1 MSSNIRI
8 EAYSAVKAA
17 VRAYSKDPT
26 DSNAVL
32 VEQAWQLV
40 RTLDAVSVWRHK
52 PLPLLEPDP
61 SLMFQP
67 NGVSSAVDPI
77 TTEASALVS

>member
-1 MSSNIRI
+1 MSSHIRI

-17 VRAYSKDPT
+17 VRAYSRNPT
-26 DSNAVL
+26 ESNAVL

-52 PLPLLEPDP
+52 PLPLAEP
-61 SLMFQP
+61 
-67 NGVSSAVDPI
+67 VSSEILQSMRAVH
-77 TTEASALVS
+77 

>member
-52 PLPLLEPDP
+52 PLPLVEPAALP
-61 SLMFQP
+61 KFHP
-67 NGVSSAVDPI
+67 ISACSTIDSI
-77 TTEASALVS
+77 TTTAAAIMS